1 MNLNTNLRRTDRTT
15 ADRWELDIVMADDD
29 ENDQLLMVLAAEEA
43 GIGANF
49 TFVDDG
55 LGLIDYL
62 KKLHRADSLPN
73 LIVLDLRMP
82 MLDGHG
88 VLDELQAHPDLWQI
102 PVVVFTSSTRRSDVQ
117 RSLEGGARWYE
128 TKPSVF
134 AELVDVVRTFP
145 QRAAPAPVVDI
156 TSRYPVTKAMGSVDA
171 KATD

>member
-1 MNLNTNLRRTDRTT
+1 MDLNTSLRRTDRTT
-15 ADRWELDIVMADDD
+15 TDLRELDIVMADDD

-55 LGLIDYL
+55 LELIDYL
-62 KKLHRADSLPN
+62 KKLHRANSLPN

-102 PVVVFTSSTRRSDVQ
+102 PVVVFTSSTRRGDVQ
-117 RSLEGGARWYE
+117 RSLEAGARWYE

-134 AELVDVVRTFP
+134 TELVDVVRTFP
-145 QRAAPAPVVDI
+145 HRAAPAPAID
-156 TSRYPVTKAMGSVDA
+156 TTGRYPVTKATSTVDTGT
-171 KATD
+171 TD